1 MIVAN
6 LINPRLIVNKYDKL
20 TTGIIY
26 MPISLAYISSF
37 LKKNHIETNTI
48 DLFGLNPN
56 KLERKKNFLFLGE
69 TIENITFKKRN
80 NIFII
85 FANQIINHDSI
96 IEIIKFLKKNYANN
110 KIIILEN
117 TQAVTAYSLSK
128 IKREFLKLGADI
140 LSIGENENKISQ
152 IVKNINNVNELK
164 KIPGVITNNFN
175 NEKLEVIENLDQL
188 PLPDWDVFN
197 LKNYWNIKHAHGP
210 LTSKKYL
217 PILTSR
223 GCPYPCKFCVIPF
236 TNDRKWRSRSA
247 KNVVDEIEYFKN
259 KYGVKEFH
267 LEDLNPTVNEKRTI
281 SICKELINRKMN
293 ITWKIVAGTKV
304 ESIKNNTTIELMAKS
319 GCKYISISPESGSK
333 NLMKLINKP
342 FNIEHAINMIQYMNK
357 FNIRTQAC
365 FVLGF
370 PGEENGDLEL
380 TKKMIIKLT
389 KAGLDEIAIFIITP
403 IPGSEIFKNIEGY
416 ESYSELNFSPK
427 WRSDYNFLNYT
438 RLKFYL
444 IFLLYKLLY
453 SPKKI
458 LKQIFNFF
466 ALKFET
472 KMEMVP
478 YKFLKISY
486 LQIFK

>member
-1 MIVAN
+1 M
-6 LINPRLIVNKYDKL
+6 
-20 TTGIIY
+20 
-26 MPISLAYISSF
+26 
-37 LKKNHIETNTI
+37 
-48 DLFGLNPN
+48 
-56 KLERKKNFLFLGE
+56 
-69 TIENITFKKRN
+69 
-80 NIFII
+80 
-85 FANQIINHDSI
+85 
-96 IEIIKFLKKNYANN
+96 
-110 KIIILEN
+110 
-117 TQAVTAYSLSK
+117 
-128 IKREFLKLGADI
+128 
-140 LSIGENENKISQ
+140 SIGENENKISQ

-466 ALKFET
+466 CF
-472 KMEMVP
+472 
-478 YKFLKISY
+478 KIRNKNGNGT
-486 LQIFK
+486 L